1 MSVRKLI
8 AIDFDGTILNSNHE
22 ISEENIRAIKK
33 AMRQG
38 HIVMILTGRQPES
51 IREELA
57 KYGLDLPFGANN
69 GTEVY
74 ADGKLLERTALT
86 PSQNKRV
93 AFAVEEE
100 NVPYKI
106 STNMGVFAPKNWSGR
121 LEKVLSSGRVPQEY
135 LNDVNFE
142 KMTQPPEK
150 LGQTMFERIEE
161 FLERKDLIALK
172 YLILAFDPEQ
182 KSRLLRKLASIEEI
196 TITHSAPFNIEVM
209 NRNGNKGNGLK
220 VMANYYRIPLE
231 NTVAIGDEANDIAM
245 FKTAGLAIAMGNAPE
260 EVRKAG
266 DAVTLSNDENGVA
279 YAIENFVLKD

>member
-8 AIDFDGTILNSNHE
+8 AIDFDGTILNSHNE
-22 ISEENIRAIKK
+22 ISEENVRVIKK
-33 AMRQG
+33 AMQQG

-51 IREELA
+51 IREEMA

-74 ADGKLLERTALT
+74 AEGKLLEQTSLT
-86 PSQNKRV
+86 HSQNQKV

-106 STNMGVFAPKNWSGR
+106 STNMGVFAPKNWSER

-135 LNDVNFE
+135 LKDVNFK

-150 LGQTMFERIEE
+150 LGQKMFERLEE
-161 FLERKDLIALK
+161 FIERKEILPLK

-182 KSRLLRKLASIEEI
+182 KTRLLRKLASIEEI
-196 TITHSAPFNIEVM
+196 SITHSAPFNIEVM
-209 NRNGNKGNGLK
+209 NMNGNKGNGLK
-220 VMANYYRIPLE
+220 VLANYYRIPLE

-245 FKTAGLAIAMGNAPE
+245 FKAAGLAIAMGNASE
-260 EVRKAG
+260 EVRKAS
-266 DAVTLSNDENGVA
+266 DVVTLSNDENGVA
-279 YAIENFVLKD
+279 YAIENYVLKY